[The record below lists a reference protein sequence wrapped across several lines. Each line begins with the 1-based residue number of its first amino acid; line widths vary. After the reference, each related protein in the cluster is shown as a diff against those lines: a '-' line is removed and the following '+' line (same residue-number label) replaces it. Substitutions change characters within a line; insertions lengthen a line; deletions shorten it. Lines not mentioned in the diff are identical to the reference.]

1 MFRRLQLRH
10 DISELDIL
18 LIVLMSWWGVWMFVP
33 WTKIDQ
39 VEIYQPM
46 FDLAPRIIWATATV
60 VIVLLKLTAI
70 RCCLWRLR
78 MATLI
83 LFTTWWAFI
92 ASMYYLIAPNT
103 PGWGMVALVALVS
116 LWRSIQIATMGDSYT
131 DNCLR

>member
-1 MFRRLQLRH
+1 MFKRLQLRG
-10 DISELDIL
+10 DISEIDIL
-18 LIVLMSWWGVWMFVP
+18 LIILMSWWGMWMLVP
-33 WTKIDQ
+33 WTKIDHLQ
-39 VEIYQPM
+39 TYEPM
-46 FDLAPRIIWATATV
+46 FALAPRIVWAIITIT
-60 VIVLLKLTAI
+60 IVLAKLIAI

-116 LWRSIQIATMGDSYT
+116 LWRSIQIATMGDSYK
-131 DNCLR
+131 DNCLL